1 MKIVII
7 TPLEAHHKYIISEI
21 SKKFKEIY
29 IVNDTKKIKP
39 RFNTNYKNLVLQK
52 NYEKKLWTKKNNSLS
67 KGLNKIKIH
76 DVNLK
81 KNIIKIQKLRPNL
94 IITSGAIKLNKN
106 FLKKFKDIKII
117 NLHGGDPNYYRGLDS
132 LMWAIYH
139 NDFKKLKV
147 SMHYVKEKLD
157 CGDII
162 DIKKIKIHRNMKF
175 YQLRAENVENTKKM
189 LLTYLQKIFNNKK
202 IKIRK
207 NKLGKYYSF
216 MPSILKDIVERKFN
230 NYTKKL

>member
-1 MKIVII
+1 MKIVVI

-21 SKKFKEIY
+21 NEKFKQIY
-29 IVNDTKKIKP
+29 IINDTKIIKP
-39 RFNTNYKNLVLQK
+39 KFNTNYKNLILQK
-52 NYEKKLWTKKNNSLS
+52 NYEKKLWLKKTYNLS
-67 KGLNKIKIH
+67 KRLNKIKIH

-81 KNIIKIQKLRPNL
+81 KNIIRIQKLKPNL
-94 IITSGAIKLNKN
+94 IITSGAIKLDEN

-139 NDFKKLKV
+139 NDFTKLKV
-147 SMHYVKEKLD
+147 SLHFVKEKLD

-175 YQLRAENVENTKKM
+175 YQLRAKNVETTKKM
-189 LLTYLQKIFNNKK
+189 LLTYLQKILNNKK
-202 IKIRK
+202 IKIKK
-207 NKLGKYYSF
+207 NKFGKYYSF
-216 MPSILKDIVERKFN
+216 MPSALKDIVERKFN